1 MEIIHRAVLT
11 ELGVGK
17 FHSLSRDELC
27 HRIALWLDE
36 PLLDEE
42 GEIKLDRRIR
52 SAIEWLRQND
62 PRGAWII
69 SDSAWQGYWFGESI
83 EEVKEHC
90 RVTRNTAYTLFRRAR
105 QQVKLAELALREVR
119 VEQLE
124 MAI

>member
-1 MEIIHRAVLT
+1 MEPIYRAVLS

-62 PRGAWII
+62 PRGAWIV
-69 SDSAWQGYWFGESI
+69 SNSAWSGYWFGESI

-90 RVTRNTAYTLFRRAR
+90 RVTRNNAYTLFQRAR
-105 QQVKLAELALREVR
+105 KQVKLAEQALEEP
-119 VEQLE
+119 EQLRLL
-124 MAI
+124 A

>member
-1 MEIIHRAVLT
+1 MEPIHRALLS

-17 FHSLSRDELC
+17 FHSLSRDEL
-27 HRIALWLDE
+27 RLRVGYWV
-36 PLLDEE
+36 
-42 GEIKLDRRIR
+42 DREVSDRELR
-52 SAIEWLRQND
+52 GAIEWLRAND

>member
-1 MEIIHRAVLT
+1 MEPIHRALLS

-27 HRIALWLDE
+27 HRVAMWLDE
-36 PLLDEE
+36 PMFDEE
-42 GEIKLDRRIR
+42 GEEVRLDRRVR

-62 PRGAWII
+62 SRGAWIV
-69 SDSAWQGYWFGESI
+69 SDAAWAGYWFAESI

-90 RVTRNTAYTLFRRAR
+90 RVTRNTAYTLFKRAR
-105 QQVKLAELALREVR
+105 QQVKLAEQALEEP
-119 VEQLE
+119 EQIR